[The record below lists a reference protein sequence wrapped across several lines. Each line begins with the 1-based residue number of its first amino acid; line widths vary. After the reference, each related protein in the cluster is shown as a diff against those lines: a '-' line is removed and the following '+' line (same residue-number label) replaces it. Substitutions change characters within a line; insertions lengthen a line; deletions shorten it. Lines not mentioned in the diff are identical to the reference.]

1 MAITDPITGAE
12 TLGDDLINLIAKH
25 VTDPQAQAQII
36 AETQKEVIAAAQ
48 SSDTAQAAAMAAEA
62 SQKGL
67 INKPHLV
74 LAWVCL
80 GALAFDLILCPLVM
94 WAAYG
99 LGYPIPKPPKLANDE
114 VSTLLYGVFGL
125 GGLSVTHGLA
135 KQWMATP

>member
-1 MAITDPITGAE
+1 MALDPLTEGL
-12 TLGDDLINLIAKH
+12 TLGDDLVSLIKQ
-25 VTDPQAQAQII
+25 VCPDPKAQAQLL
-36 AETQKEVIAAAQ
+36 AEVQKEVISAAQ
-48 SSDTAQAAAMAAEA
+48 ASDATQAQILSAEA
-62 SQKGL
+62 AQKGL

-94 WAAYG
+94 WAAYA

-125 GGLSVTHGLA
+125 GGLSVAHGLT

>member
-25 VTDPQAQAQII
+25 VTDPQVQAQII
-36 AETQKEVIAAAQ
+36 AETQKEIMAAAQ
-48 SSDTAQAAAMAAEA
+48 ASDSAQAQIMAAEA

-74 LAWVCL
+74 LAWICL
-80 GALAFDLILCPLVM
+80 GALFFDLVLTPLVM
-94 WAAYG
+94 WAGYA

-125 GGLSVTHGLA
+125 GGLSVAHGLT